1 MTEKAFWQ
9 QIKRALPYVHWQR
22 IETGT
27 GQGVP
32 DVNGCIGGDEFWL
45 ELKIAQ
51 GNKVKIT
58 PGQIAWLMQ
67 RIDAGGKAWIIV
79 KKKEQIFIYNEYQGS
94 FLLDAGL
101 KLQPEATMNKPF
113 DWEDFLRIVRQL

>member
-32 DVNGCIGGDEFWL
+32 DVNGCIGGKWFEVEIHQFNEVQL
-45 ELKIAQ
+45 Q
-51 GNKVKIT
+51 
-58 PGQIAWLMQ
+58 M
-67 RIDAGGKAWIIV
+67 
-79 KKKEQIFIYNEYQGS
+79 IYLIRLAS
-94 FLLDAGL
+94 ISLSCVSHKDL
-101 KLQPEATMNKPF
+101 P
-113 DWEDFLRIVRQL
+113 

>member
-79 KKKEQIFIYNEYQGS
+79 KKKEQIFIYNGYQGS
-94 FLLDAGL
+94 FLLDSGL
-101 KLQPEATMNKPF
+101 KLQAEAVMNKPF
-113 DWEDFLRIVRQL
+113 DWEDFLRIIRQL

>member
-79 KKKEQIFIYNEYQGS
+79 KKKEQIFIYNGYQGS

>member
-79 KKKEQIFIYNEYQGS
+79 KKKEQIFIYNGYQGS
-94 FLLDAGL
+94 FLLDKGL
-101 KLQPEATMNKPF
+101 KLQPVATMNKPF
-113 DWEDFLRIVRQL
+113 DWEDFLRIIRQL

>member
-79 KKKEQIFIYNEYQGS
+79 KKKEQIFIYNGYQGS
-94 FLLDAGL
+94 FLLDSGL

-113 DWEDFLRIVRQL
+113 DWEDLLRIVRQL

>member
-9 QIKRALPYVHWQR
+9 QIKRSLPYVHWQR

-79 KKKEQIFIYNEYQGS
+79 KKKEQIFIYNGYQGS
-94 FLLDAGL
+94 FLLDSGL
-101 KLQPEATMNKPF
+101 KLQAEAVMNKPF
-113 DWEDFLRIVRQL
+113 DWEDFLRIIRQL

>member
-51 GNKVKIT
+51 GNKVNIT
-58 PGQIAWLMQ
+58 PNQIAWLMQ

-79 KKKEQIFIYNEYQGS
+79 KKKEQIFIYNGYQGA
-94 FLLDAGL
+94 FLLDKGL
-101 KLQPEATMNKPF
+101 KLQPVATMNKPF
-113 DWEDFLRIVRQL
+113 DWEDFLRIIRQL

>member
-79 KKKEQIFIYNEYQGS
+79 KKKEQIFIYNGYQGA
-94 FLLDAGL
+94 FLLDKGL
-101 KLQPEATMNKPF
+101 KLQPVATMNKPF
-113 DWEDFLRIVRQL
+113 DWEDFLRIIRQL

>member
-58 PGQIAWLMQ
+58 PKEELKQIS
-67 RIDAGGKAWIIV
+67 I
-79 KKKEQIFIYNEYQGS
+79 
-94 FLLDAGL
+94 
-101 KLQPEATMNKPF
+101 
-113 DWEDFLRIVRQL
+113 

>member
-79 KKKEQIFIYNEYQGS
+79 KKKEQVFIYNGYQGA
-94 FLLDAGL
+94 FLLDKGL
-101 KLQPEATMNKPF
+101 KLQPVATMNKPF
-113 DWEDFLRIVRQL
+113 DWEDFLRIIRQL

>member
-51 GNKVKIT
+51 GNQVKIT

-79 KKKEQIFIYNEYQGS
+79 KKKEQVFIYNGYQGS
-94 FLLDAGL
+94 FLQDKGLD
-101 KLQPEATMNKPF
+101 LQPVATMNRPF
-113 DWEDFLRIVRQL
+113 DWEDFLRIIRQQ

>member
-79 KKKEQIFIYNEYQGS
+79 KKKEQVFIYNGYQGS
-94 FLLDAGL
+94 FLLDKGL

>member
-79 KKKEQIFIYNEYQGS
+79 KKKEQIFIYNGYQGS
-94 FLLDAGL
+94 FLLDSGL

>member
-79 KKKEQIFIYNEYQGS
+79 KKKEQIFSYNGYQGAL
-94 FLLDAGL
+94 LLDKGL
-101 KLQPEATMNKPF
+101 KLQPVATMNRPF
-113 DWEDFLRIVRQL
+113 DWEDFLRIIRQM